1 LRIEFISA
9 EERKIVETTPEN
21 GFVAKFEKWAAMK
34 TDAAP
39 YGLHAAAL
47 QALSL
52 AAGDVVALPP
62 FFGTRPV
69 YMNLYIMLVG
79 PSTTMRKTTV
89 LGFVRDLLPRNART
103 NENIVRFLDDVSI
116 QAFNKEMAKAGKLE
130 APIIL
135 SVDEVAGLFQVVR
148 KQGSYLSGF
157 DKTLMKAY
165 DHSPVHIARV
175 GSNVDSDRGAFVNV
189 FAASTPEPLVEVL
202 NAEDLQSGLLPRFI
216 IFDVREAVRG
226 HRVPLGQRLAKHD
239 KWEEMQHE
247 LQAFL
252 ADVMEHRCGGVAV
265 KFEGDSVEFEK
276 TILSISDE
284 ALDRIDRFDAEFQK
298 DVHSDDTVVG
308 AIKGRA
314 LWHIVKI
321 AGLYALSREGK
332 TATVQLIDV
341 LRAAHLMETTVE
353 DLLVMRE
360 EIGANLLERRVKEVE
375 SILRQSSR
383 REMKRSVVVRRM
395 SLSAWDAKNLQ
406 DTLLVRDLIEI
417 RKSAENDLLWKWK

>member
-1 LRIEFISA
+1 MNIEFLN
-9 EERKIVETTPEN
+9 EDERRLVETTPET
-21 GFVAKFEKWAAMK
+21 GFVSKFEKWAAMK

-52 AAGDVVALPP
+52 SAGDGVVLPP
-62 FFGTRPV
+62 FFGTRPI

-89 LGFVRDLLPRNART
+89 LGFVRDLLPHNVNDGKMIT
-103 NENIVRFLDDVSI
+103 RFLDDVSI
-116 QAFNKEMAKAGKLE
+116 QAFNKEMAKAGMME
-130 APIIL
+130 APIIV

-148 KQGSYLSGF
+148 KSGSYLSGF

-202 NAEDLQSGLLPRFI
+202 ESEDLESGLLPRFI

-226 HRVPLGQRLAKHD
+226 RRIPLGQRLAKHD
-239 KWEEMQHE
+239 QWEGIQDE
-247 LQAFL
+247 LRIFL
-252 ADVMEHRCGGVAV
+252 ADIAEHRANGIPIGIQD
-265 KFEGDSVEFEK
+265 GQVEFEK
-276 TILSISDE
+276 TVIGLDEE
-284 ALDRIDRFDAEFQK
+284 ALARIDRFDADFGR
-298 DVHSDDTVVG
+298 DVSKEDTVVG

-314 LWHIVKI
+314 LWHIVKV
-321 AGLYALSREGK
+321 AGLYALSRDGRK
-332 TATVQLIDV
+332 ATVKLIDV
-341 LRAAHLMETTVE
+341 LRAAHLVETTVN

-360 EIGANLLERRVKEVE
+360 EIGSNLLERRIKEVE
-375 SILRQSSR
+375 TVLRQNPQ
-383 REMKRSVVVRRM
+383 REMKRSAVIRRM
-395 SLSAWDAKNLQ
+395 VLSAYDAKNLQ
-406 DTLLVRDLIEI
+406 DTLFVRDLIEI
-417 RKSAENDLLWKWK
+417 KKSNDGEVMWRWK